1 MDQGASRPI
10 EKFLVETLSFPNLV
24 PTTPFTKEANLS
36 TEEAFARIG
45 AALST
50 LPTEVNNLRLKSWA
64 CE

>member
-24 PTTPFTKEANLS
+24 PTTPFTKEANLA

-50 LPTEVNNLRLKSWA
+50 LPHRSQ
-64 CE
+64 